1 MEKNNKAAQILKFTL
16 DTAIYTLAYM
26 FLSIF
31 AFSALYFI
39 YHLAKDEIIVRYYIY
54 GILIII
60 TAGLSILVIENYN
73 KNYNKKYSKND
84 SDSSKRQNDYLF
96 ESDIRRE
103 EERYSDR
110 RGVE

>member
-1 MEKNNKAAQILKFTL
+1 MEKNNKATQILKFIL
-16 DTAIYTLAYM
+16 DTVIYTLAYM

-60 TAGLSILVIENYN
+60 SAGLSILVIENYN
-73 KNYNKKYSKND
+73 KNYNKND
-84 SDSSKRQNDYLF
+84 SDTSKRQNDCLF
-96 ESDIRRE
+96 EEDIRRE
-103 EERYSDR
+103 EGRYSDR
-110 RGVE
+110 RDVE

>member
-1 MEKNNKAAQILKFTL
+1 MEKNNKAAQILKFIL
-16 DTAIYTLAYM
+16 DTVIYTLAYM

-60 TAGLSILVIENYN
+60 SAGLSILVIENYN
-73 KNYNKKYSKND
+73 KNYNKND
-84 SDSSKRQNDYLF
+84 SDTSKRQNDYLF
-96 ESDIRRE
+96 EEDIRRE
-103 EERYSDR
+103 EGRYSDR
-110 RGVE
+110 RDVE

>member
-1 MEKNNKAAQILKFTL
+1 MEKNNKTAQILKFVL
-16 DTAIYTLAYM
+16 DTVIYTLAYM
-26 FLSIF
+26 FLSVF

-60 TAGLSILVIENYN
+60 TAGLSILVIENY
-73 KNYNKKYSKND
+73 KKKYSKND

-96 ESDIRRE
+96 EEDIRRE
-103 EERYSDR
+103 EGRYSDR
-110 RGVE
+110 RDVE

>member
-1 MEKNNKAAQILKFTL
+1 MEKNNKAAQILKFIL
-16 DTAIYTLAYM
+16 DTVIYTLAYM

-60 TAGLSILVIENYN
+60 AAGLSILVIENYN
-73 KNYNKKYSKND
+73 KNYNKND
-84 SDSSKRQNDYLF
+84 SDTSKRQNDYLF
-96 ESDIRRE
+96 EEDIRRE
-103 EERYSDR
+103 GGRYSDR
-110 RGVE
+110 RDVE

>member
-1 MEKNNKAAQILKFTL
+1 MEKNNKAAQILKFIL
-16 DTAIYTLAYM
+16 DTVIYTLAYM

-60 TAGLSILVIENYN
+60 VAGLSILVIENYN
-73 KNYNKKYSKND
+73 KNYNKND
-84 SDSSKRQNDYLF
+84 SDTSKRQNDYLF
-96 ESDIRRE
+96 EEDIRRE
-103 EERYSDR
+103 EGRYSDR
-110 RGVE
+110 RDVE